1 MLSIPDAPD
10 YKFKETFLMNEHN
23 SDFRE
28 KKAALS
34 ERKLESQ
41 FNLLYTAG
49 KGVLNG
55 VFGKKMPPDLLLA
68 EFFRNNRQC
77 GSRDRA
83 LISSSIYALLRYWG
97 FLRHMLP
104 QEWRK
109 SVEHGEVLFSK
120 RELGLLFYIAC
131 YCDRPDAPE
140 LNSFSTLYQLPPLPR
155 KGGDSPHTR
164 AQKAADLLKMP
175 CQITADQL
183 LPEWIAERLPDPAGV
198 AEALAKRPPLWIRI
212 HKEQTLCLKEF
223 EERSLRCELSDKLP
237 GAAAL
242 YAPRLNLFSLESYTK
257 GRFEVQDLASQCIG
271 AVCNARS
278 GERIFD
284 ACAGAGGKTLQLGA
298 MMRNKG
304 TIIAGDV
311 RANKLEELR
320 RRAVRAG
327 LFNIRTR
334 PHDGKL
340 WRDFTLCD
348 KVLLDVPCTG
358 SGVWRR
364 NPGMQWSFTLEKLN
378 EHVKLQ
384 QEILENFC
392 SAVKPG
398 GTLIYST
405 CSLFPEE
412 NELQVKSFLER
423 HEEFVLKEGRHPLT
437 SVFTD
442 GCYKFNAH
450 EGDCDYMF
458 AAVMEKSAR

>member
-1 MLSIPDAPD
+1 
-10 YKFKETFLMNEHN
+10 MNE
-23 SDFRE
+23 RE
-28 KKAALS
+28 KRTNDNRGTLS
-34 ERKLESQ
+34 ERKMESQ
-41 FNLLYTAG
+41 LNLLYTAG

-83 LISSSIYALLRYWG
+83 LISGCVYALLRYWG
-97 FLRHMLP
+97 YLRNLLP
-104 QEWRK
+104 QEWRR

-120 RELGLLFYIAC
+120 RELGVLFYAAC
-131 YCDRPDAPE
+131 YCDKPDSPE
-140 LNSFSTLYQLPPLPR
+140 LKTFASVYNFPPLPR
-155 KGGDSPHTR
+155 TAPHAPFLR
-164 AQKAADLLKMP
+164 AQKAADVLKIE
-175 CQITADQL
+175 CTITESML
-183 LPEWIAERLPDPAGV
+183 LPEWLQERIPDAETTAQ
-198 AEALAKRPPLWIRI
+198 ALARRPPLWIRI
-212 HKEQTLCLKEF
+212 HREQELCLEEF
-223 EERSLRCELSDKLP
+223 KDKNLRCVLSEKLP

-242 YAPRLNLFSLESYTK
+242 YAPKINLFSLEGYAK
-257 GRFEVQDLASQCIG
+257 GRFEVQDLASQAIG
-271 AVCNARS
+271 AVSGARP

-298 MMRNKG
+298 MMKNKG

-334 PHDGKL
+334 PHEGRL
-340 WRDFTLCD
+340 WRDFTPCD
-348 KVLLDVPCTG
+348 RVLLDVPCTG

-364 NPGMQWSFTLEKLN
+364 NPGMQWSFTPEKLA

-384 QEILENFC
+384 KEILENFC
-392 SAVKPG
+392 TAVKPG
-398 GTLIYST
+398 GFLIYST

-412 NELQVKSFLER
+412 NELQIKEFLER
-423 HEEFVLKEGRHPLT
+423 HEEFVLKEGRNPLT
-437 SVFTD
+437 GTFTD
-442 GCYKFNAH
+442 GCYRFNAAD
-450 EGDCDYMF
+450 GDCDCMF

>member
-1 MLSIPDAPD
+1 
-10 YKFKETFLMNEHN
+10 MNEN
-23 SDFRE
+23 N
-28 KKAALS
+28 KKTTSFPLN
-34 ERKLESQ
+34 ERKMESQ
-41 FNLLYTAG
+41 LNLLYTAG
-49 KGVLNG
+49 KAVLGG
-55 VFGKKMPPDLLLA
+55 VFGRKMPPDLLLA

-83 LISSSIYALLRYWG
+83 LISSSVYALLRYWG
-97 FLRHMLP
+97 FLRQMLP
-104 QEWRK
+104 GDWRR
-109 SVEHGEVLFSK
+109 SVEHGELPFSK
-120 RELGLLFYIAC
+120 RELGVLFYTAC

-140 LNSFSTLYQLPPLPR
+140 LNTFSTVYQLPPLPR
-155 KGGDSPHTR
+155 KSGVSPARR
-164 AQKAADLLKMP
+164 AQKAAEILKMP
-175 CQITADQL
+175 CHIASEQL
-183 LPEWIAERLPDPAGV
+183 LPEWIAQRIPDPAGT
-198 AEALAKRPPLWIRI
+198 AEALGKRPPLWIRI
-212 HKEQTLCLKEF
+212 HKEQELCLAEF
-223 EERSLRCELSDKLP
+223 KERSLHYELSDKLP

-242 YAPRLNLFSLESYTK
+242 YAPKLNLFSLESYTK
-257 GRFEVQDLASQCIG
+257 GRFEVQDLASQSIG
-271 AVCNARS
+271 AVCGARP
-278 GERIFD
+278 GERVFD

-298 MMRNKG
+298 MMNNKG

-334 PHDGKL
+334 PHEGKM

-348 KVLLDVPCTG
+348 RVLLDVPCTG

-364 NPGMQWSFTLEKLN
+364 NPGMQWSFTPEKLE

-398 GTLIYST
+398 GFLIYST

-412 NELQVKSFLER
+412 NELQVKAFLER

-437 SVFTD
+437 GVFTD
-442 GCYKFNAH
+442 GCYRFNAN